1 MTAHTMRF
9 DAQNIQ
15 VFFDALSRCIFA
27 KNVAGFLIYM
37 IIFAEML
44 VLALHDLFIILA
56 EMILFRGQKG
66 Q

>member
-1 MTAHTMRF
+1 MTVRTMRF

-15 VFFDALSRCIFA
+15 VIFDVLSRCIFA
-27 KNVAGFLIYM
+27 KNVAGFFIFRT
-37 IIFAEML
+37 IFAEIF
-44 VLALHDLFIILA
+44 VLTIHALFIFLA